1 MKYPRTGALVCDT
14 HGGTLP
20 RVQAK
25 AKQRIAE
32 QQAAVAVRRF
42 NARTDIDAPTALLE
56 LVQYQAGLVEYWRNV
71 VERVTEAELTWS
83 LASREEQ
90 AGWGDGFQGGNTSGS
105 DETYVAAPHI
115 AYKLLVEAQ
124 DKLAVYATSAIRAG
138 LDERRVR
145 IAEEHGTQFAAAQ
158 RRILARMFESVV
170 SLARSE
176 GIADQRILEAMRL
189 DWERTIV
196 MVVPEE
202 LRALE
207 ATT

>member
-1 MKYPRTGALVCDT
+1 V
-14 HGGTLP
+14 
-20 RVQAK
+20 
-25 AKQRIAE
+25 AE
-32 QQAAVAVRRF
+32 QKAAVAVRRF
-42 NARTDIDAPTALLE
+42 NARTDINPSEALLE
-56 LVQYQAGLVEYWRNV
+56 LVQYQAGLVEYWRNA
-71 VERVTEAELTWS
+71 VERVTEADLVWS
-83 LASREEQ
+83 LSDRTEK

-105 DETYVAAPHI
+105 DETYAAAPHV
-115 AYKLLVEAQ
+115 AYRLLQEAQ
-124 DKLAVYATSAIRAG
+124 DRLASYATQAIRAG

>member
-1 MKYPRTGALVCDT
+1 MKPPRRGAYVCDI

-20 RVQAK
+20 RVRAK
-25 AKQRIAE
+25 AKERIAE
-32 QQAAVAVRRF
+32 QKAAVAVRRF

-71 VERVTEAELTWS
+71 VERVTEADLLWS

-90 AGWGDGFQGGNTSGS
+90 AGWGDGYQGGNTSGS
-105 DETYVAAPHI
+105 DETYVAAPHV

-124 DKLAVYATSAIRAG
+124 DKLAVYASQAIRAG